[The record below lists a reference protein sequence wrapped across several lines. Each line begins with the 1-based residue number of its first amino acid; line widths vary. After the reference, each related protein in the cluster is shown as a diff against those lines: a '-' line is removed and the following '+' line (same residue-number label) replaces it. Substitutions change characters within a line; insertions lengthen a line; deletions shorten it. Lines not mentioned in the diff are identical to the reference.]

1 MSFFYFIIGNTK
13 TQMKMKKQLLTLIAV
28 CAIAMGATAQ
38 TEKGD
43 NLIGGSFSISS
54 SKMESPN
61 YEKRNSYGINPSY
74 AHFFSKNLAIG
85 LIAGANY
92 SKNINNNFDSYYNI
106 TSTRTSKQKSFS
118 VGPVVRYYVDIVDK
132 LKAFGQVSGT
142 IGFLKT
148 DETYTGNYNYNPT
161 PNTKFTQY
169 NASIR
174 PGLAFFP
181 TKKLGIELGFSLLS
195 YNKIDYKGDAPANTW
210 YDAEAFDFGF
220 NTFNPFLGFNF
231 HF

>member
-1 MSFFYFIIGNTK
+1 MLSLNTQK
-13 TQMKMKKQLLTLIAV
+13 TQMKMKKQLLTLVAV
-28 CAIAMGATAQ
+28 CAIAMAAHAQ

-43 NLIGGSFSISS
+43 NLIGGNLSISS
-54 SKMESPN
+54 SKTESPN
-61 YEKRNSYGINPSY
+61 YEKRNYYTINPSY

-85 LIAGANY
+85 LTAGFSY
-92 SKNINNNFDSYYNI
+92 SKNFNSNFDSNFNT

-132 LKAFGQVSGT
+132 LKAFGQFSGT
-142 IGFLKT
+142 IGIVKT
-148 DETYTGNYNYNPT
+148 NETSTYTYNYP
-161 PNTKFTQY
+161 PSSKFTQY
-169 NASIR
+169 HASIQ

-181 TKKLGIELGFSLLS
+181 TKKLGIELGFPLLS
-195 YNKIDYKGDAPANTW
+195 YNKIDYNGKEPSNIW
-210 YDAEAFDFGF
+210 YETEAFEFGF